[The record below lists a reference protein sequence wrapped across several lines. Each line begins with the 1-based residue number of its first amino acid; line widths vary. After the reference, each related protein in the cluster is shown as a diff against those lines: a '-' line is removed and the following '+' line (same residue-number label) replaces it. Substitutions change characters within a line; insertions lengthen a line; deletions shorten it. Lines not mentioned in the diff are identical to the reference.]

1 MRTFNQE
8 DFFNMVEENKDGD
21 KIKNGTE
28 FMVVLN
34 EVEIGKVAIQ
44 RTMIVNLMQNKY
56 PQDLGNNK
64 NYIFIEIEEEQ

>member
-64 NYIFIEIEEEQ
+64 NYTFIEIGEEQ